1 MSTDSKKTR
10 NVEPDDSRVEGT
22 AQDMEGKVPTY
33 QQALDEALEESFP
46 ASDPIS
52 PGVAE
57 KADRE
62 VSTPK
67 DDKDWKL
74 TPGSKDKKG

>member
-10 NVEPDDSRVEGT
+10 NVEPDDRRVEGT
-22 AQDMEGKVPTY
+22 AQEIEGKVPTY

-57 KADRE
+57 KAERE

-74 TPGSKDKKG
+74 NPGKDKKG